1 MIYIH
6 VPFCRSFCTYCD
18 FYSEL
23 AGGCR
28 GDGGLRQDYLLEA
41 YTEALCAEIR
51 ACGELLRG
59 QLCGAA
65 DGELPV
71 ADKCGTAGGLS
82 PKTLY
87 IGGGTPSLM
96 PLEFFER
103 ILAELRRVAGVS
115 VLDFEEFTVEV
126 NPEDL
131 IEKGAEYVR
140 GLMALGV
147 NRISMGVQS
156 FDDGI
161 LRFMNRRHNAAKAKQ
176 AYEILQQA
184 GVENISIDLIFGLP
198 QLSEA
203 LWRDTIRQSVV
214 LAPKHISAY
223 QLSIE
228 PGSALAEMVAKGKF
242 VEAGQEECS
251 RQYDILCGELAAA
264 GYNHYEV
271 SNFARHGYEAVHNG
285 AYWSH
290 VPYLGLGPAAHSF
303 LRGMD
308 GKYVRRWN
316 NADIKAYINASKTE
330 SFDSVRG
337 GETLTEKELNEEK
350 IMLALRTSKGIDA
363 EYLRNHCEASVL
375 DRLLSHGLLEENV
388 CDEALPE
395 QASNGVADKKSAFRI
410 PEKHFFISDSIISD
424 LF

>member
-1 MIYIH
+1 MIYVH

-51 ACGELLRG
+51 ACGGLVRE
-59 QLCGAA
+59 QLCGAT
-65 DGELPV
+65 DGKLPV
-71 ADKCGTAGGLS
+71 AGKCGTAGGVS

-103 ILAELRRVAGVS
+103 ILAELRRLAGVS
-115 VLDFEEFTVEV
+115 ELDFEEFTVEV

-156 FDDGI
+156 FDDRI
-161 LRFMNRRHNAAKAKQ
+161 LGFMNRRHNAAKAKQ

-184 GVENISIDLIFGLP
+184 AVENISIDLIFGLP

-203 LWRDTIRQSVV
+203 LWQDTIRQSVA

-251 RQYDILCGELAAA
+251 RQYDILCEELAAA
-264 GYNHYEV
+264 GYNHYEI
-271 SNFARHGYEAVHNG
+271 SNFARHGYEAVHNR
-285 AYWSH
+285 AYWLH

-303 LRGMD
+303 LRD
-308 GKYVRRWN
+308 GEDRALRRWN
-316 NADIKAYINASKTE
+316 NADIKAYINASKTAV
-330 SFDSVRG
+330 FDSVRG
-337 GETLTEKELNEEK
+337 RETLTANELNEEK
-350 IMLALRTSKGIDA
+350 IMLALRTSKGIA
-363 EYLRNHCEASVL
+363 SEYLRSHCDASVL
-375 DRLLSHGLLEENV
+375 DRLLSHGLLEEIV
-388 CDEALPE
+388 CDGALPE
-395 QASNGVADKKSAFRI
+395 QASNGAANKKSAFRI
-410 PEKHFFISDSIISD
+410 PEKHFFISDSIITE
-424 LF
+424 LI